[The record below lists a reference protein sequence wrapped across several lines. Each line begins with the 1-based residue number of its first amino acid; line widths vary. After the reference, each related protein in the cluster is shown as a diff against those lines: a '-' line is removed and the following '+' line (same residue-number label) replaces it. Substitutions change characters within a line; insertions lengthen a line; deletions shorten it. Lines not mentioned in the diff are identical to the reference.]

1 MLGPD
6 ASQEEKQLQEALVH
20 GRVHYWEN
28 NFGQDFFFYLSNNHI
43 LLSVICAHPL
53 HPYNKIRRLLVLL
66 NSLSFAF
73 FIVAACTVVA
83 PNEAIQSLL
92 IGVVGTVLQLA
103 WDIPTSMLGTC
114 ACANAKCLPRRL
126 ADACRTASLVL
137 VSCHLCMG
145 LVFFILG
152 VALVNAVRGAEP
164 DHIVHDF
171 VESKL
176 TAFASAVPTML
187 VIFAILRHCEMQAEA
202 KSMI

>member
-103 WDIPTSMLGTC
+103 WDIPTSML
-114 ACANAKCLPRRL
+114 
-126 ADACRTASLVL
+126 
-137 VSCHLCMG
+137 
-145 LVFFILG
+145 
-152 VALVNAVRGAEP
+152 VRGAVL